1 MIANPW
7 VRPYVLTGG
16 RTQTR
21 KHPYLHTLVSVDRYD
36 ESASARLLP
45 EARRLY
51 ERAAVGTQSV
61 AELSAHCAVSLG
73 VTRVLLE
80 DLAAADLV
88 RINDDALSAP
98 RDPQLLRGSSPAFAS
113 RPRPDP
119 AVGRDRPALGSA
131 DARAHRI
138 RSPGP
143 RGPAHGRFLRR
154 FHRPHRDPGA
164 VPHGDQVPLR
174 ATGGGVLRG
183 PDRPGPRRRGGAQRS
198 AARPARRR
206 PPGRWAGWRP
216 RTCSPSR
223 PRFPTGA

>member
-51 ERAAVGTQSV
+51 ERAAVATQSV
-61 AELSAHCAVSLG
+61 AELSAHCSVSLG
-73 VTRVLLE
+73 VTRILLE

-98 RDPQLLRGSSPAFAS
+98 RDPRVLSRVIAGLRE
-113 RPRPDP
+113 
-119 AVGRDRPALGSA
+119 
-131 DARAHRI
+131 
-138 RSPGP
+138 
-143 RGPAHGRFLRR
+143 
-154 FHRPHRDPGA
+154 
-164 VPHGDQVPLR
+164 
-174 ATGGGVLRG
+174 
-183 PDRPGPRRRGGAQRS
+183 
-198 AARPARRR
+198 
-206 PPGRWAGWRP
+206 
-216 RTCSPSR
+216 
-223 PRFPTGA
+223 

>member
-51 ERAAVGTQSV
+51 ERAAVGIQSV

-98 RDPQLLRGSSPAFAS
+98 RDPICCNGSSRAFAS
-113 RPRPDP
+113 RPT
-119 AVGRDRPALGSA
+119 GRDPPGLGSRMPALTESEA
-131 DARAHRI
+131 
-138 RSPGP
+138 
-143 RGPAHGRFLRR
+143 GPARTCSRSILRR
-154 FHRPHRDPGA
+154 FHRPHRNGA

-174 ATGGGVLRG
+174 ATGASFADLT
-183 PDRPGPRRRGGAQRS
+183 
-198 AARPARRR
+198 ARRR
-206 PPGRWAGWRP
+206 TIL
-216 RTCSPSR
+216 RTQEAELRTAPEVR
-223 PRFPTGA
+223 RA

>member
-88 RINDDALSAP
+88 RINDDAA
-98 RDPQLLRGSSPAFAS
+98 LRAA
-113 RPRPDP
+113 RP
-119 AVGRDRPALGSA
+119 GSA
-131 DARAHRI
+131 AT
-138 RSPGP
+138 GP
-143 RGPAHGRFLRR
+143 RGPSRVGADPRGQAGVSRR
-154 FHRPHRDPGA
+154 AR
-164 VPHGDQVPLR
+164 L
-174 ATGGGVLRG
+174 
-183 PDRPGPRRRGGAQRS
+183 PDRAGW
-198 AARPARRR
+198 ARRWGKGR
-206 PPGRWAGWRP
+206 PPKP
-216 RTCSPSR
+216 
-223 PRFPTGA
+223 

>member
-51 ERAAVGTQSV
+51 ERAAVGVQSV

-80 DLAAADLV
+80 DLAAAEMV
-88 RINDDALSAP
+88 RINDDALSGP
-98 RDPQLLRGSSPAFAS
+98 
-113 RPRPDP
+113 PDP
-119 AVGRDRPALGSA
+119 HLLSRVIAG
-131 DARAHRI
+131 
-138 RSPGP
+138 
-143 RGPAHGRFLRR
+143 LRE
-154 FHRPHRDPGA
+154 
-164 VPHGDQVPLR
+164 
-174 ATGGGVLRG
+174 
-183 PDRPGPRRRGGAQRS
+183 
-198 AARPARRR
+198 
-206 PPGRWAGWRP
+206 
-216 RTCSPSR
+216 
-223 PRFPTGA
+223 

>member
-1 MIANPW
+1 MAANPW

-51 ERAAVGTQSV
+51 ERAAVGIQSV

-88 RINDDALSAP
+88 RINDDALSS
-98 RDPQLLRGSSPAFAS
+98 PQDHQLHSRVLAGLRE
-113 RPRPDP
+113 
-119 AVGRDRPALGSA
+119 
-131 DARAHRI
+131 
-138 RSPGP
+138 
-143 RGPAHGRFLRR
+143 
-154 FHRPHRDPGA
+154 
-164 VPHGDQVPLR
+164 
-174 ATGGGVLRG
+174 
-183 PDRPGPRRRGGAQRS
+183 
-198 AARPARRR
+198 
-206 PPGRWAGWRP
+206 
-216 RTCSPSR
+216 
-223 PRFPTGA
+223 